1 MILTAHAKQRIA
13 ERFAGE
19 DIQHLWC
26 NARRIGK
33 GKLFKKIQSLCPR
46 AAERYR
52 RRQPVGRYIL
62 MTPCNTVFVVQ
73 PPETVITVF
82 RLAEQ

>member
-1 MILTAHAKQRIA
+1 MRLTSHAKQRIA

-19 DIQHLWC
+19 DIQRLWC
-26 NARRIGK
+26 NARRI

-62 MTPCNTVFVVQ
+62 MAPCKTVFVVQ